1 VRALALVP
9 PLSSLLVWFIDRRW
23 PGART
28 SAVARTRLVD
38 DALTGMLRAG
48 VDQVVILGAGLDCR
62 AHRVPG
68 IERTRVFEV
77 DHPATQ
83 AAKRERLAALD
94 SAASPRVE
102 FVGVDFTRDD
112 LGRSLARAGFDP
124 ARRTFFVWEGVTNY
138 LTDAAVDAVLRWV
151 AAEAAP
157 GSRILFT
164 YVHRGLLDGSVKFA
178 GTRALAATLDR
189 AGEPWTFGLD
199 PAELSGYLAARG
211 LTLVEDLGAAEY
223 RARYMGAA
231 SRRMTGYEFY
241 RAALAEVGP
250 RGGDDA

>member
-1 VRALALVP
+1 
-9 PLSSLLVWFIDRRW
+9 
-23 PGART
+23 
-28 SAVARTRLVD
+28 
-38 DALTGMLRAG
+38 
-48 VDQVVILGAGLDCR
+48 
-62 AHRVPG
+62 
-68 IERTRVFEV
+68 
-77 DHPATQ
+77 
-83 AAKRERLAALD
+83 
-94 SAASPRVE
+94 
-102 FVGVDFTRDD
+102 
-112 LGRSLARAGFDP
+112 
-124 ARRTFFVWEGVTNY
+124 VT
-138 LTDAAVDAVLRWV
+138 
-151 AAEAAP
+151 
-157 GSRILFT
+157 
-164 YVHRGLLDGSVKFA
+164 FA